1 MYNKRVL
8 SKAKAELNKA
18 KAPKKS
24 QDIITDPMGQ
34 WKYPGLPTRIP
45 SNNITMEG
53 VGYPVLGVGNNGQR
67 KIMLPG
73 AEYTF
78 PGADYVDEYPQMKK
92 GGERKRRKT
101 KSLSGTNKLM
111 QQNPLLRNYKNR
123 EFDPN
128 VDYFQDGGMKTVK
141 SKDGTVTNKFT
152 NTNGDT
158 VIQVKTKDGKYSEK
172 IIPASTNTNKNTFVK
187 YDKNLDTSLIPS
199 ESTYVN
205 NPVVSKLPEFV
216 TKGMINYIKDENK
229 KKQERLIQE
238 VKKDNNNVVEY
249 YKGYHDSPRYK
260 EMLQKS
266 DPENWEDIYDSRNAN
281 LEGYDP
287 GSFINYYLP
296 KKSFGREYTDKTRLF
311 ISNTQPKDEPNTGGD
326 SNSETG
332 LIRIFPKGYGGKGML
347 AHEYSHSIDRPA
359 GGSGHYIKPRF
370 DWYENKTPYDPNNRL
385 IPKKDKDWINKHRPI
400 DFYESPEFKK
410 ASPAEKK
417 YYLDNRHMYWDRNK
431 EWYDYVGED
440 TETRA
445 RLNDIRYQSKK
456 RGIYD
461 PYTQKVNNK
470 TFKKVLKTKYETGD
484 KEGFDALKQLQD
496 VYSDDEIQWMLN
508 NISKKEDKNTDIPY
522 AQDGGFSLGMY
533 ASPEM
538 GNTVEPSLNYN
549 QGNFSANASTNIPVE
564 NWRDYSKNLN
574 LSARY
579 AKDLGKYGNIDL
591 SGNASFN
598 EGQQPDYNM
607 SVNYNKQ
614 FKNGLGINIKG
625 DSPLKNI
632 RNNGNASV
640 GLTYNFQD
648 GGFKTKL
655 SKEEEKEFQK
665 FYETLPENLQSDD
678 PTYDIR
684 GYWDGSGR
692 PSEFDYSQPKE
703 DDGYYHAFSINPN
716 TGEYLKSPAHPTFM
730 QAVEEDKKMGYK
742 PSFNIRSG
750 RWESEEVSPE
760 YEDGGYIEAELTD
773 DEIEEYRKGGYI
785 IEDISVPELNQAQK
799 GKFIAPSLP
808 IDRTKSETTQMFQPI
823 VKNAIRDKNVVQ
835 AREIEERKRNIDRG
849 VKAVKNSIAA
859 IEKNKTYTKK
869 QKTEL
874 LKKETD
880 KLFNIDQTQLEET
893 GAVLNQTD
901 QHTIKAAPEKTVGDY
916 AERTWDIITN
926 PLDAAKYSISGG
938 GIENMPWNYNKM
950 KELGIDPSARSYQ
963 ERFSGSDQKSNMVG
977 DVLNSFNLADAGDKV
992 YRNVSKGNWE
1002 DAALEATRFLEVGAF
1017 MKPNT
1022 LKKIAT
1028 AIPSNPKQ
1036 LLRKVED
1043 NRGLNKVVEALT
1055 EGSIKLFNPLDN
1067 LAQRFVGKTSAEDIK
1082 RKISML
1088 NAGSSVRDLK
1098 KGEKAFNKIKDESLE
1113 FWKTDEG
1120 KRRVQKYLDENELT
1134 NYGID
1139 FDQYIDMMN
1148 DVKYLDDSTVKDTRN
1163 VMEAIY
1169 SERKKIETKKQK
1181 INDEINK
1188 LVKDSHKKSPEGR
1201 IYMDRS
1207 VEDQIDKLTEELD
1220 NLTNIDYSHI
1230 ESLNNLPSVPT
1241 NNAYYSP
1248 LNSAGD
1254 NSKVFIGEDFLSD
1267 AALDQTAY
1275 HEWGHAKHLQ
1285 PHMILAK
1292 YFPGYTNQFAD
1303 SGELSKTRPLNKRL
1317 REGLD
1322 MESDDYFLD
1331 KDKLPMHLQNE
1342 ENYNKLYR
1350 NASAVSSTGK
1360 SRYANPEAYWLGERK
1375 YFDHNDEAN
1384 TFLQELIP
1392 ELKKRGYI
1400 QKFGDHIEPQ
1410 MIADLFNEYRTE
1422 ASKKI
1427 IEPVRLLDIVKP
1439 TGKSIHRITEEL
1451 NNLHTLLIG
1460 AGGAGAAGATL
1471 SDDEESEPVYEKGG
1485 IVTELSEDEIQ
1496 DYINQGYV
1504 VEEVDS
1510 PKMQTGGQ
1518 LPYQVWQEKTGTSW
1532 AEAKRQGLTDG
1543 SASGNIALMNKL
1555 LAGETPTV
1563 GSNNTPRATTV
1574 QSNSGYDAY
1583 DRNVKQMVSN
1593 GASLEDLVN
1602 IRMGTKEGLVNR
1614 FPDLFS
1620 ASNAKSKEVNK
1631 INIPQNKKT
1640 IATKVDAI
1648 VNKPDTQSVK
1658 SIVPQ
1663 LKNIP
1668 AESTITRI
1676 PAPKVVAPIVK
1687 KFEKSKVKVEQKLQ
1701 QKDTEDMVNRIRE
1714 QLTPDSLK
1722 KQQLIKSD
1730 VISYKPQIQPKPQI
1744 KKQIPPITKQDT
1756 FKPIITDTNKGPEII
1771 KPVQIKSPIDVKKP
1785 LAVKTPQQI
1794 IDTQNYLK
1802 PVVKFKK
1809 GSKLTEQK
1817 PEEESKIVKEDADY
1831 KVINNLTQRL
1841 NKFDESLQGLYYD
1854 YTNPHNTSEKRKQA
1868 TQTFKNKIAERNNLI
1883 NTINSK
1889 KRDYA
1894 GGIDSWVDESA
1905 PAWIKKPAQK
1915 WDLSD
1920 QVETTSYKLP
1930 TLQTYK
1936 EKEEQDNE
1944 KFRTTKRFDDLG
1956 GTEKGSRWQFRV
1968 SASNDDPMKV
1978 QLYGTRAERNP
1989 NLNIKSKGAV
1999 MHFLDQSPLTGYVHP
2014 TTKAY
2019 YRDLKQDAYVGK
2031 LEKLQDGTYGVKYV
2045 PKKDIPAKDLT
2056 KNTFLVRQEKFDNI
2070 DFNKKVGDDNFS
2082 GHTYWTKKGT
2092 ERATIP
2098 VSSGKD
2104 ANVYDYSSGQS
2115 VVFIFPYKGKTRY
2128 VHYAGSPNAI
2138 KKEGEE
2144 IKKLYKLQANKLV
2157 LGVADAGSYSSSV
2170 KGNITDKKLKDWNY
2184 GYANRNSF
2192 TGAGMALV
2200 D

>member
-152 NTNGDT
+152 NANGDT

-522 AQDGGFSLGMY
+522 AQDGG
-533 ASPEM
+533 E
-538 GNTVEPSLNYN
+538 
-549 QGNFSANASTNIPVE
+549 
-564 NWRDYSKNLN
+564 
-574 LSARY
+574 
-579 AKDLGKYGNIDL
+579 
-591 SGNASFN
+591 
-598 EGQQPDYNM
+598 
-607 SVNYNKQ
+607 
-614 FKNGLGINIKG
+614 
-625 DSPLKNI
+625 
-632 RNNGNASV
+632 
-640 GLTYNFQD
+640 
-648 GGFKTKL
+648 
-655 SKEEEKEFQK
+655 
-665 FYETLPENLQSDD
+665 
-678 PTYDIR
+678 
-684 GYWDGSGR
+684 
-692 PSEFDYSQPKE
+692 
-703 DDGYYHAFSINPN
+703 
-716 TGEYLKSPAHPTFM
+716 
-730 QAVEEDKKMGYK
+730 
-742 PSFNIRSG
+742 
-750 RWESEEVSPE
+750 
-760 YEDGGYIEAELTD
+760 YIEAELTD

-823 VKNAIRDKNVVQ
+823 VKNAIRDKNVVR

-926 PLDAAKYSISGG
+926 PFDAAKYSISGG

-1055 EGSIKLFNPLDN
+1055 EGSIKLFNPFDN

-1120 KRRVQKYLDENELT
+1120 RRRVQKYLDENELT
-1134 NYGID
+1134 KYGID
-1139 FDQYIDMMN
+1139 VDQYIDMMN
-1148 DVKYLDDSTVKDTRN
+1148 DVKYIDDSTVKDTRN
-1163 VMEAIY
+1163 VMVDID
-1169 SERKKIETKKQK
+1169 SERKKIQTKKQK
-1181 INDEINK
+1181 INDEITK
-1188 LVKDSHKKSPEGR
+1188 LVRDGQKKSPEGWV
-1201 IYMDRS
+1201 YMDRS

-1220 NLTNIDYSHI
+1220 NLNNIDYGHI

-1322 MESDDYFLD
+1322 MESDDYLLD

-1350 NASAVSSTGK
+1350 NASAVSGTGK
-1360 SRYANPEAYWLGERK
+1360 ARYTNPEQYWFGERK

-1422 ASKKI
+1422 ASQKI

-1563 GSNNTPRATTV
+1563 GSNNTPRATPV

-1663 LKNIP
+1663 LKTIP